1 METVLSKAQLTCHFL
16 LSVCPG
22 LFCCVA
28 GNSLSILQA
37 EIYGLATVLDIRK
50 NREKV
55 HIHKWRTTHVA
66 LTGTRLCP
74 GPSGVPKRTLK
85 SESGE
90 EEEAKT

>member
-1 METVLSKAQLTCHFL
+1 M
-16 LSVCPG
+16 
-22 LFCCVA
+22 
-28 GNSLSILQA
+28 
-37 EIYGLATVLDIRK
+37 LDIRK

-66 LTGTRLCP
+66 LIGTRLCP

-85 SESGE
+85 SESWE